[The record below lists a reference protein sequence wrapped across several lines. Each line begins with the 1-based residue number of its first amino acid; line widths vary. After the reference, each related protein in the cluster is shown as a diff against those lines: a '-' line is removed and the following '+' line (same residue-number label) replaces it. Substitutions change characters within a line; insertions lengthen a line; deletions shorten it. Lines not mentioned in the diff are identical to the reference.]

1 MSNDPVLGELVS
13 PDDVELICD
22 EDLPGLDD
30 DEEQN
35 KGDGR
40 TVTAY
45 TGDALFA
52 YREENKIN
60 NIIVK
65 EEDRDLPIEKDEEV
79 QRYFRP
85 AYKPHSE
92 IMRLPADNDKYNQLL
107 QDVYDG
113 KAIIVD
119 EQKQFDAAKGEFI
132 VWIRWDS
139 VCYEVSPRY
148 AYLKKE
154 DTK

>member
-1 MSNDPVLGELVS
+1 MSNDPLLGELIS
-13 PDDVELICD
+13 PEDVVLIND

-30 DEEQN
+30 ERN
-35 KGDGR
+35 KKDKN

-45 TGDALFA
+45 NGDVLFA

-60 NIIVK
+60 GVIVN
-65 EEDRDLPIEKDEEV
+65 EADRDLPVERDDQI
-79 QRYFRP
+79 QQFFRLHHV
-85 AYKPHSE
+85 PHSE
-92 IMRLPADNDKYNQLL
+92 ILRLPADNDKYNQLL

-139 VCYEVSPRY
+139 VCYELSPRY
-148 AYLKKE
+148 AYLKE
-154 DTK
+154 DKK

>member
-1 MSNDPVLGELVS
+1 MSNDPILGELVA
-13 PDDVELICD
+13 PEDVELIND
-22 EDLPGLDD
+22 EDLPGLGDD
-30 DEEQN
+30 EQN
-35 KGDGR
+35 KNN

-45 TGDALFA
+45 NGDVLFA

-60 NIIVK
+60 GVIVQ
-65 EEDRDLPIEKDEEV
+65 EDDRDLPIEKDEEV

-85 AYKPHSE
+85 KHTPHSE
-92 IMRLPADNDKYNQLL
+92 ILRLPADNEKYNQLL

-148 AYLKKE
+148 AYLKE
-154 DTK
+154 DKK

>member
-1 MSNDPVLGELVS
+1 MSNDPLLGELIS
-13 PDDVELICD
+13 PEDVVLIND

-30 DEEQN
+30 EKN
-35 KGDGR
+35 KKDKN

-45 TGDALFA
+45 NGDVLFA

-60 NIIVK
+60 GVVVN
-65 EEDRDLPIEKDEEV
+65 EADRDLPVERDDQI
-79 QRYFRP
+79 QQAFRLHHV
-85 AYKPHSE
+85 PHSE
-92 IMRLPADNDKYNQLL
+92 ILRLPADNEKYNQLL

-139 VCYEVSPRY
+139 VCYELSPRY
-148 AYLKKE
+148 AYLKE
-154 DTK
+154 DKK

>member
-22 EDLPGLDD
+22 EDLPGLGD

-107 QDVYDG
+107 QD
-113 KAIIVD
+113 AA
-119 EQKQFDAAKGEFI
+119 DAGVEIEIAKGEFI

>member
-1 MSNDPVLGELVS
+1 MSNDPILGELVS
-13 PDDVELICD
+13 AADVDLICD
-22 EDLPGLDD
+22 EDLPGLDED
-30 DEEQN
+30 QKKKDRN
-35 KGDGR
+35 

-45 TGDALFA
+45 NGDVLFA

-60 NIIVK
+60 GIIVN
-65 EEDRDLPIEKDEEV
+65 EADRDLPIEKDDEV

-85 AYKPHSE
+85 HQTPHSE
-92 IMRLPADNDKYNQLL
+92 ILRLPADNEKYNQLL

-139 VCYEVSPRY
+139 VCYELSPRY
-148 AYLKKE
+148 SYLKE
-154 DTK
+154 DKK

>member
-1 MSNDPVLGELVS
+1 MSNDPLLGELIS
-13 PDDVELICD
+13 PEDVVLIND

-30 DEEQN
+30 EKIKKDKN
-35 KGDGR
+35 

-45 TGDALFA
+45 NGDVLFA

-60 NIIVK
+60 GVVVN
-65 EEDRDLPIEKDEEV
+65 EADRDLPVERDDQI
-79 QRYFRP
+79 QQAFRLHHV
-85 AYKPHSE
+85 PHSE
-92 IMRLPADNDKYNQLL
+92 ILRLPADNEKYNQLL

-139 VCYEVSPRY
+139 VCYELSPRY
-148 AYLKKE
+148 AYLKE
-154 DTK
+154 DKK